1 MADHPLLAR
10 QLRRLG
16 LGEGQVPDAAGWQAL
31 IDVVQRTYQE
41 ADQDRRML
49 EHSLD
54 VSSEEMAEMY
64 QRQKSAFESRLHH
77 LAGIIERSPVVAI
90 TWRNEP
96 GWPVDYVSGNV
107 ARFGHRQADLIS
119 GRVNYGDLIHP
130 DDRVTLDLDVAAHL
144 ENGPDD
150 YRQQYRLRH
159 GDGHWMWVDD
169 RTWLTRDD
177 GGQVT
182 AIHGVLIDATDQK
195 QAEAA
200 LRESEQHH
208 RTLANGGT
216 ALIWT
221 SDTEMLCTY
230 FNDPWL
236 RFTGRRLAQE
246 LGNGWT
252 EGIHPDDYDRC
263 LQVYVDSFKRRESFS
278 VEYRLRHADGDYRW
292 IQDDG
297 NPRFDSAGRFIGYI
311 GFCYDISAQKE
322 NRRQLE
328 HIAHYDMLTD
338 LPNRMLL
345 SDRLRQAMAQ
355 ARRHK
360 RQLAVAYIDL
370 DGFKAIND
378 RHGHATGDQL
388 LVALADRMRQCL
400 READTIAR
408 LGGDEF
414 VTILVDLPDL
424 PSSIPLI
431 SRLLVAASQPVE
443 CNGLSLQVSSS
454 IGVAYYAGNEDTDAE
469 QLVRHADQAMYQA
482 KQDGKNRFHVF
493 DDERDRAVRG
503 RHEKIG
509 RIQRALREREFV
521 LHYQPKVNLRS
532 GAMIGV
538 EALIRWQHPERG
550 LLPPGLFLP
559 EIDDHPVGV
568 ALGEWVIES
577 ALAQVEAWQA
587 EHLDLPVSVNI
598 SAYHLQQADFVARL
612 KTLLADHPAVRPGR
626 LELEVLESSALED
639 IGNVSAIIAAC
650 ADLGVSFALDDFG
663 TGYSSLT
670 YLKRLPARVLKIDQS
685 FVRDMLSDP
694 DDLTI
699 IDGVLGLATAFGRL
713 VIAEGVETV
722 AHGEA
727 LLQLGCELAQG
738 YGIARPMPAAQL
750 IAWQAHWRPDP
761 RWTQMPQLKRVTPP
775 VLPPT
780 GKVRKFNRLLPCISA
795 HSSHRQP

>member
-1 MADHPLLAR
+1 MANHPLLAR
-10 QLRRLG
+10 QLHRLG
-16 LGEGQVPDAAGWQAL
+16 LSENQPPDASGWQAL
-31 IDVVQRTYQE
+31 IDVLRRTYLE
-41 ADQDRRML
+41 ADQDRQML

-54 VSSEEMAEMY
+54 VSSEEMVEMY
-64 QRQKSAFESRLHH
+64 QRQKSAFELRLRH
-77 LAGIIERSPVVAI
+77 LAGIVERSSVVAI

-96 GWPVDYVSGNV
+96 GRPVDYVSGNV
-107 ARFGHRQADLIS
+107 VRFGYRPDDLMS
-119 GRVNYGDLIHP
+119 GKVKYADLIHP
-130 DDRVTLDLDVAAHL
+130 DDWAMLQEDVATHL
-144 ENGPDD
+144 EFGHDD
-150 YRQQYRLRH
+150 YLQEYRLRH
-159 GDGHWMWVDD
+159 GDGHWMWVED

-177 GGQVT
+177 GGLVT
-182 AIHGVLIDATDQK
+182 AIHGVLIDVTEQK

-200 LRESEQHH
+200 LRESEQHY
-208 RTLANGGT
+208 RTLANGGS

-221 SDTEMLCTY
+221 SDADKLRTY

-236 RFTGRRLAQE
+236 RFTGRPLEDE

-263 LQVYVDSFKRRESFS
+263 LQIYFDSFDRRESFS
-278 VEYRLRHADGDYRW
+278 MEYRLRHADGDYHW

-297 NPRFDSAGRFIGYI
+297 NPRFDSAGNFIGYI

-345 SDRLRQAMAQ
+345 ADRLGQAMAQ
-355 ARRHK
+355 ARRRK
-360 RQLAVAYIDL
+360 QQLAVAYIDL

-378 RHGHATGDQL
+378 RHGHAIGDQL

-400 READTIAR
+400 RAGDTIAR

-414 VTILVDLPDL
+414 VTILVDLPDV
-424 PSSIPLI
+424 PTSIPLI
-431 SRLLVAASQPVE
+431 SRLLAAASQPVE

-454 IGVAYYAGNEDTDAE
+454 IGVAYYAGKDDTEAE

-509 RIQRALREREFV
+509 RIQRALYEQEFV

-532 GAMIGV
+532 GTMIGV

-550 LLPPGLFLP
+550 LLAPGLFLP
-559 EIDDHPVGV
+559 EIEDHPLAVE
-568 ALGEWVIES
+568 LGEWVIET
-577 ALAQVEAWQA
+577 ALAQVAAWQA
-587 EHLDLPVSVNI
+587 QNLDLPVSVNI
-598 SAYHLQQADFVARL
+598 AAHHLQQADFVARL
-612 KTLLADHPAVRPGR
+612 KTLLAAHPGVRPGR

-639 IGNVSAIIAAC
+639 VSNVSAIIAAC

-694 DDLTI
+694 DDLSI
-699 IDGVLGLATAFGRL
+699 IDGVLGLANSFGRQ

-722 AHGEA
+722 AHGVA

-738 YGIARPMPAAQL
+738 YGIARPMPAEQL
-750 IAWQAHWRPDP
+750 TAWCNHWQPDP
-761 RWTQMPQLKRVTPP
+761 RWTQMPQRKHATPP
-775 VLPPT
+775 VLPLP
-780 GKVRKFNRLLPCISA
+780 GNPVRLSL
-795 HSSHRQP
+795 

>member
-1 MADHPLLAR
+1 MADHPLLVR

-16 LGEGQVPDAAGWQAL
+16 LDADRVPDAAGWQTL
-31 IDVVQRTYQE
+31 IDVVQRTYRE

-54 VSSEEMAEMY
+54 VSSEEMVEMY
-64 QRQKSAFESRLHH
+64 QRQKQAFESRLHH
-77 LAGIIERSPVVAI
+77 LAGIVERSPVVAI

-96 GWPVDYVSGNV
+96 DWPVDYVSGNV
-107 ARFGHRQADLIS
+107 VRFGHRPDDLMS
-119 GRVNYGDLIHP
+119 GRLKYGDLVHP
-130 DDRVTLDLDVAAHL
+130 DDRAILEPDVVAHL
-144 ENGPDD
+144 ECGPDD
-150 YRQQYRLRH
+150 YRKQYRLRH
-159 GDGHWMWVDD
+159 GDGHWMWVDN
-169 RTWLTRDD
+169 RIWLTRNAE
-177 GGQVT
+177 GRAT
-182 AIHGVLIDATDQK
+182 AIHGVLIDVTEQK

-236 RFTGRRLAQE
+236 RFTGRPLEKE

-252 EGIHPDDYDRC
+252 EGVHPDDYDRC
-263 LQVYVDSFKRRESFS
+263 LQVYTESFERRESFS
-278 VEYRLRHADGDYRW
+278 MEYRLRHVDGDYRW

-297 NPRFDSAGRFIGYI
+297 NPRFDSAGNFIGYI

-345 SDRLRQAMAQ
+345 SDRLRLAVTQ
-355 ARRHK
+355 ARRRK
-360 RQLAVAYIDL
+360 QQLAVAYIDL

-378 RHGHATGDQL
+378 RHGHAVGDQL

-400 READTIAR
+400 RAGDTIAR

-414 VTILVDLPDL
+414 VTILVDLPDAQT
-424 PSSIPLI
+424 SIPLI
-431 SRLLVAASQPVE
+431 TRLLAAASQPVE

-454 IGVAYYAGNEDTDAE
+454 IGVAYYAGDEDTDAE
-469 QLVRHADQAMYQA
+469 QLVRHADHAMYQA
-482 KQDGKNRFHVF
+482 KQAGKNRFHVF
-493 DDERDRAVRG
+493 DDARDRAVRG
-503 RHEKIG
+503 HHKKIG
-509 RIQRALREREFV
+509 RIQRALREGEFA

-532 GAMIGV
+532 GAVTGV

-550 LLPPGLFLP
+550 LLAPGLFLP
-559 EIDDHPVGV
+559 DIENHPLAVEV
-568 ALGEWVIES
+568 GEWVIAT
-577 ALAQVEAWQA
+577 ALAQVEAWQMQG
-587 EHLDLPVSVNI
+587 LDLPVSVNI
-598 SAYHLQQADFVARL
+598 AAHHLQQADFVARL
-612 KTLLADHPAVRPGR
+612 KTLLAAHPAVSPGR

-650 ADLGVSFALDDFG
+650 AELGVGFALDDFG

-685 FVRDMLSDP
+685 FVRDMLNDP

-699 IDGVLGLATAFGRL
+699 IDGVLGLANAFGRE

-722 AHGEA
+722 AHGVA

-738 YGIARPMPAAQL
+738 YGIARPMPAEQL
-750 IAWQAHWRPDP
+750 IAWRQHWQPDP
-761 RWTQMPQLKRVTPP
+761 RWTQMPQRNRVTPP
-775 VLPPT
+775 ARPLPVEAP
-780 GKVRKFNRLLPCISA
+780 RLVG
-795 HSSHRQP
+795 

>member
-1 MADHPLLAR
+1 MADHPLLVR

-16 LGEGQVPDAAGWQAL
+16 LDAERMPDAAEWQAL
-31 IDVVQRTYQE
+31 IDVVQRTYRE

-54 VSSEEMAEMY
+54 VSSEEMVEMY
-64 QRQKSAFESRLHH
+64 QRQKQAFESRLHH
-77 LAGIIERSPVVAI
+77 LAGIVERSPVVAI

-96 GWPVDYVSGNV
+96 DWPVDYVSGNV
-107 ARFGHRQADLIS
+107 VRFGHRPDDLMS
-119 GRVNYGDLIHP
+119 GGLKYGDLVHP
-130 DDRVTLDLDVAAHL
+130 DDRAILEPDVVAHL
-144 ENGPDD
+144 ECGPVD
-150 YRQQYRLRH
+150 YRKQYRLRH
-159 GDGHWMWVDD
+159 GDGHWMWVDN
-169 RTWLTRDD
+169 RIWLTRNTE
-177 GGQVT
+177 GRAT
-182 AIHGVLIDATDQK
+182 AIHGVLIDVTEQK

-236 RFTGRRLAQE
+236 RFTGRPLEKE

-252 EGIHPDDYDRC
+252 EGIHPDDYERC
-263 LQVYVDSFKRRESFS
+263 LQVYTESFERRESFS
-278 VEYRLRHADGDYRW
+278 MEYRLRHVDGDYRW

-297 NPRFDSAGRFIGYI
+297 NPRFDSAGNFIGYI

-345 SDRLRQAMAQ
+345 SDRLRLAVTQ
-355 ARRHK
+355 ARRRK
-360 RQLAVAYIDL
+360 QQLAVAYIDL

-378 RHGHATGDQL
+378 RHGHAVGDQL

-400 READTIAR
+400 RAGDTIAR

-414 VTILVDLPDL
+414 VTILVDLPDAQT
-424 PSSIPLI
+424 SIPLI
-431 SRLLVAASQPVE
+431 TRLLAAASQPVE

-454 IGVAYYAGNEDTDAE
+454 IGVAYYAGDEDTDAE
-469 QLVRHADQAMYQA
+469 QLVRHADHAMYQA
-482 KQDGKNRFHVF
+482 KQAGKNRFHVF
-493 DDERDRAVRG
+493 DDARDRAVRG
-503 RHEKIG
+503 HHKKIG
-509 RIQRALREREFV
+509 RIQRALREGEFA

-532 GAMIGV
+532 GAVTGV

-550 LLPPGLFLP
+550 LLAPGLFLP
-559 EIDDHPVGV
+559 DIENHPLAVEV
-568 ALGEWVIES
+568 GEWVIAT
-577 ALAQVEAWQA
+577 ALAQVEAWQTQG
-587 EHLDLPVSVNI
+587 LDLPVSVNI
-598 SAYHLQQADFVARL
+598 AAHHLQQADFVARL
-612 KTLLADHPAVRPGR
+612 KTLLAAHPAVSPER

-650 ADLGVSFALDDFG
+650 AELGVGFALDDFG

-685 FVRDMLSDP
+685 FVRDMLNDP

-699 IDGVLGLATAFGRL
+699 IDGVLGLANAFGRE

-722 AHGEA
+722 AHGVA

-738 YGIARPMPAAQL
+738 YGIARPMPAEQL
-750 IAWQAHWRPDP
+750 IAWRQHWQPDP
-761 RWTQMPQLKRVTPP
+761 RWTQMPQRNRVTPP
-775 VLPPT
+775 ARPLPVEAP
-780 GKVRKFNRLLPCISA
+780 RLVG
-795 HSSHRQP
+795 

>member
-1 MADHPLLAR
+1 MANHPLLAR
-10 QLRRLG
+10 QLHRLG
-16 LGEGQVPDAAGWQAL
+16 LSENQPPDASGWQAL
-31 IDVVQRTYQE
+31 IDVLRRTYLE
-41 ADQDRRML
+41 ADQDRQML

-54 VSSEEMAEMY
+54 VSSEEMVEMY
-64 QRQKSAFESRLHH
+64 QRQKSAFELRLRH
-77 LAGIIERSPVVAI
+77 LAGIVERSSVVAI

-96 GWPVDYVSGNV
+96 GRPVDYVSGNV
-107 ARFGHRQADLIS
+107 VRFGYRPDDLMS
-119 GRVNYGDLIHP
+119 GKVKYADLIHP
-130 DDRVTLDLDVAAHL
+130 DDWAMLQEDVATHL
-144 ENGPDD
+144 EFGHDD
-150 YRQQYRLRH
+150 YLQEYRLRH
-159 GDGHWMWVDD
+159 GDGHWMWVED

-177 GGQVT
+177 GGLVT
-182 AIHGVLIDATDQK
+182 AIHGVLIDVTEQK

-208 RTLANGGT
+208 RTLANGGS

-221 SDTEMLCTY
+221 SDADKLCTY

-236 RFTGRRLAQE
+236 RFTGRPLEEE

-263 LQVYVDSFKRRESFS
+263 LQIYSDSFDRRESFS
-278 VEYRLRHADGDYRW
+278 MEYRLRHADGDYHW

-297 NPRFDSAGRFIGYI
+297 NPRFDSAGNFIGYI

-345 SDRLRQAMAQ
+345 ADRLGQAMAQ
-355 ARRHK
+355 ARRRK
-360 RQLAVAYIDL
+360 QQLAVAYIDL

-378 RHGHATGDQL
+378 RHGHAIGDQL

-400 READTIAR
+400 RAGDTIAR

-414 VTILVDLPDL
+414 VTILVDLPDV
-424 PSSIPLI
+424 PTSIPLI
-431 SRLLVAASQPVE
+431 SRLLAAASQPVE

-454 IGVAYYAGNEDTDAE
+454 IGVAYYAGKDDTEAE

-509 RIQRALREREFV
+509 RIQRALYEQEFV

-532 GAMIGV
+532 GTMIGV

-550 LLPPGLFLP
+550 LLAPGLFLP
-559 EIDDHPVGV
+559 EIEDHPLAVE
-568 ALGEWVIES
+568 LGEWVIET
-577 ALAQVEAWQA
+577 ALAQVAAWQA
-587 EHLDLPVSVNI
+587 QNLDLPVSVNI
-598 SAYHLQQADFVARL
+598 AAHHLQQADFVARL
-612 KTLLADHPAVRPGR
+612 KTLLAAHPAVRPGR

-639 IGNVSAIIAAC
+639 VSNVSAIIAAC

-694 DDLTI
+694 DDLSI
-699 IDGVLGLATAFGRL
+699 IDGVLGLATSFGRQ

-722 AHGEA
+722 AHGVA

-738 YGIARPMPAAQL
+738 YGIARPMPAEQL
-750 IAWQAHWRPDP
+750 TAWCNHWQPDP
-761 RWTQMPQLKRVTPP
+761 RWTQMPQRKHATPL
-775 VLPPT
+775 VLPLP
-780 GKVRKFNRLLPCISA
+780 GNPVRMSL
-795 HSSHRQP
+795 

>member
-1 MADHPLLAR
+1 MADHPLLVR

-16 LGEGQVPDAAGWQAL
+16 LDAERVPDAAGWQAL
-31 IDVVQRTYQE
+31 IDVVQRTYRE

-54 VSSEEMAEMY
+54 VSSEEMVEMY
-64 QRQKSAFESRLHH
+64 QRQKQAFESRLHH
-77 LAGIIERSPVVAI
+77 LAGIVERSPVVAI

-96 GWPVDYVSGNV
+96 DWPVDYVSGNV
-107 ARFGHRQADLIS
+107 VRFGHRPDDLMS
-119 GRVNYGDLIHP
+119 GRLKYGDLVHP
-130 DDRVTLDLDVAAHL
+130 DDRAILEPDVVAHL

-169 RTWLTRDD
+169 RTWLTRNAE
-177 GGQVT
+177 GRVT
-182 AIHGVLIDATDQK
+182 AIHGVLIDVTEQK

-236 RFTGRRLAQE
+236 RFTGRPLEKE

-252 EGIHPDDYDRC
+252 EGVHPDDYDRC
-263 LQVYVDSFKRRESFS
+263 LQVYTESFERRESFS
-278 VEYRLRHADGDYRW
+278 MEYRLRHVDGDYRW

-297 NPRFDSAGRFIGYI
+297 NPRFDSAGNFIGYI

-345 SDRLRQAMAQ
+345 SDRLRLAVTQ
-355 ARRHK
+355 ARRRK
-360 RQLAVAYIDL
+360 QQLAVAYIDL

-378 RHGHATGDQL
+378 RHGHAVGDQL

-400 READTIAR
+400 RAGDTIAR

-414 VTILVDLPDL
+414 VTILVDLPDAQT
-424 PSSIPLI
+424 SIPLI
-431 SRLLVAASQPVE
+431 TRLLAAASQPVE

-454 IGVAYYAGNEDTDAE
+454 IGVAYYAGDEDTDAE
-469 QLVRHADQAMYQA
+469 QLVRHADHAMYQA
-482 KQDGKNRFHVF
+482 KQAGKNRFHVF
-493 DDERDRAVRG
+493 DDARDRAVRG
-503 RHEKIG
+503 HHKKIG
-509 RIQRALREREFV
+509 RIQRALREGEFA
-521 LHYQPKVNLRS
+521 LHYQPKVNLRT
-532 GAMIGV
+532 GAVTGV

-550 LLPPGLFLP
+550 LLAPGLFLP
-559 EIDDHPVGV
+559 DIENHPLAVEV
-568 ALGEWVIES
+568 GEWVIAT
-577 ALAQVEAWQA
+577 ALAQVEAWQTQG
-587 EHLDLPVSVNI
+587 LDLPVSVNI
-598 SAYHLQQADFVARL
+598 AAHHLQQADFVARL
-612 KTLLADHPAVRPGR
+612 KTLLAAHPAVSPER

-650 ADLGVSFALDDFG
+650 AELGVGFALDDFG

-685 FVRDMLSDP
+685 FVRDMLNDS

-699 IDGVLGLATAFGRL
+699 IDGVLGLANAFGRE

-722 AHGEA
+722 AHGIA

-738 YGIARPMPAAQL
+738 YGIARPMPAEQL
-750 IAWQAHWRPDP
+750 IAWRQHWQPDP
-761 RWTQMPQLKRVTPP
+761 RWTQMPQRNRVTPP
-775 VLPPT
+775 ARPLPVEAP
-780 GKVRKFNRLLPCISA
+780 RLVG
-795 HSSHRQP
+795 

>member
-1 MADHPLLAR
+1 MADHPLLVR

-16 LGEGQVPDAAGWQAL
+16 LDAERMPDAAEWQAL
-31 IDVVQRTYQE
+31 IDVVQRTYRE

-54 VSSEEMAEMY
+54 VSSEEMVEMY
-64 QRQKSAFESRLHH
+64 QRQKQAFESRLHH
-77 LAGIIERSPVVAI
+77 LAGIVERSPVVAI

-96 GWPVDYVSGNV
+96 DWPVDYVSGNV
-107 ARFGHRQADLIS
+107 VRFGHRPDDLMS
-119 GRVNYGDLIHP
+119 GGLKYGDLVHP
-130 DDRVTLDLDVAAHL
+130 DDRAILEPDVVAHL
-144 ENGPDD
+144 ECGPDD
-150 YRQQYRLRH
+150 YRKQYRLRH
-159 GDGHWMWVDD
+159 GDGHWMWVDN
-169 RTWLTRDD
+169 RIWLTRNAE
-177 GGQVT
+177 GRAT
-182 AIHGVLIDATDQK
+182 AIHGVLIDVTEQK

-221 SDTEMLCTY
+221 SNTEMLCTY

-236 RFTGRRLAQE
+236 RFTGRPLEKE

-252 EGIHPDDYDRC
+252 EGVHPDDYDRC
-263 LQVYVDSFKRRESFS
+263 LQVYTESFERRESFS
-278 VEYRLRHADGDYRW
+278 MEYRLRHVDGDYRW

-297 NPRFDSAGRFIGYI
+297 NPRFDSAGNFIGYI

-345 SDRLRQAMAQ
+345 SDRLRLAVTQ
-355 ARRHK
+355 ARRRK
-360 RQLAVAYIDL
+360 QQLAVAYIDL

-378 RHGHATGDQL
+378 RHGHAVGDQL

-400 READTIAR
+400 RAGDTIAR

-414 VTILVDLPDL
+414 VTILVDLPDAQT
-424 PSSIPLI
+424 SIPLI
-431 SRLLVAASQPVE
+431 TRLLAAASQPVE

-454 IGVAYYAGNEDTDAE
+454 IGVAYYAGDEDTDAE
-469 QLVRHADQAMYQA
+469 QLVRHADHAMYQA
-482 KQDGKNRFHVF
+482 KQAGKNRFHVF
-493 DDERDRAVRG
+493 DDARDRAVRG
-503 RHEKIG
+503 HHKKIG
-509 RIQRALREREFV
+509 RIQRALREGEFA

-532 GAMIGV
+532 GAVTGV

-550 LLPPGLFLP
+550 LLAPGLFLP
-559 EIDDHPVGV
+559 DIENHPLAVEV
-568 ALGEWVIES
+568 GEWVIAT
-577 ALAQVEAWQA
+577 ALAQVEAWQTQG
-587 EHLDLPVSVNI
+587 LDLPVSVNI
-598 SAYHLQQADFVARL
+598 AAHHLQQADFVARL
-612 KTLLADHPAVRPGR
+612 KTLLAAHPAVSPER

-650 ADLGVSFALDDFG
+650 AELGVGFALDDFG

-685 FVRDMLSDP
+685 FVRDMLNDP

-699 IDGVLGLATAFGRL
+699 IDGVLGLANAFGRE

-722 AHGEA
+722 AHGVA

-738 YGIARPMPAAQL
+738 YGIARPMPAEQL
-750 IAWQAHWRPDP
+750 IAWRNQWRPDP
-761 RWTQMPQLKRVTPP
+761 RWTQIPLRNRVTPP
-775 VLPPT
+775 ARPLPVEAP
-780 GKVRKFNRLLPCISA
+780 RLVG
-795 HSSHRQP
+795 

>member
-16 LGEGQVPDAAGWQAL
+16 LRQDQVPDAAGWQAL
-31 IDVVQRTYQE
+31 IDVLQRTYQE

-54 VSSEEMAEMY
+54 VSSEEMVEMY

-77 LAGIIERSPVVAI
+77 LAGIIERSPVIAI

-107 ARFGHRQADLIS
+107 VRFGYRPDDLMS
-119 GRVNYGDLIHP
+119 GRLNYGDLIHP
-130 DDRVTLDLDVAAHL
+130 DDRALIEPDVAAHL
-144 ENGPDD
+144 ESGPDD

-159 GDGHWMWVDD
+159 GDGRWIWVDD
-169 RTWLTRDD
+169 RTWLTRDHA
-177 GGQVT
+177 GRVT
-182 AIHGVLIDATDQK
+182 VMHGVLIDVTEQK
-195 QAEAA
+195 HAEAA
-200 LRESEQHH
+200 LRESEQYH
-208 RTLANGGT
+208 RTLANGGS

-221 SDTEMLCTY
+221 SDTDKLCTY

-236 RFTGRRLAQE
+236 RFTGRPLEKE
-246 LGNGWT
+246 LGNGWA

-263 LQVYVDSFKRRESFS
+263 LQIYSDSFNHRESFS
-278 VEYRLRHADGDYRW
+278 MEYRLRHADGDYRW

-297 NPRFDSAGRFIGYI
+297 NPRFDSAGNFIGYI

-322 NRRQLE
+322 HQRQLE
-328 HIAHYDMLTD
+328 YIAHYDMLTS

-345 SDRLRQAMAQ
+345 SDRLRQAMIQ
-355 ARRHK
+355 ARRSQ
-360 RQLAVAYIDL
+360 RSLAVAYIDL
-370 DGFKAIND
+370 DGFKAVND
-378 RHGHATGDQL
+378 KHGHAMGDQL

-400 READTIAR
+400 RAGDTIAR

-414 VTILVDLPDL
+414 VTILVDLPDV
-424 PSSIPLI
+424 PTSIPLI
-431 SRLLVAASQPVE
+431 TRLLAAAAQPVE
-443 CNGLSLQVSSS
+443 CSGLSLQVSSS
-454 IGVAYYAGNEDTDAE
+454 IGIAYYAGSDDTDAE
-469 QLVRHADQAMYQA
+469 QLVRYADQAMYLA
-482 KQDGKNRFHVF
+482 KQNGKNRFHVF

-503 RHEKIG
+503 HHEKIG
-509 RIQRALREREFV
+509 RIQRALDEYEFV
-521 LHYQPKVNLRS
+521 LHYQPKVHLRS
-532 GAMIGV
+532 GTMIGV

-550 LLPPGLFLP
+550 LLAPGLFLP
-559 EIDDHPVGV
+559 EIDDHPLSVQ
-568 ALGEWVIES
+568 LGEWVIET

-587 EHLDLPVSVNI
+587 LDLVLPVSVNI
-598 SAYHLQQADFVARL
+598 AAHHLQQPDFVPRL
-612 KTLLADHPAVRPGR
+612 KTLLAAHPALPPGS

-639 IGNVSAIIAAC
+639 VGNVSAIISAC
-650 ADLGVSFALDDFG
+650 IELGVSFALDDFG

-685 FVRDMLSDP
+685 FVRDMLDNP

-699 IDGVLGLATAFGRL
+699 IDGVLGLAISFGRQ

-738 YGIARPMPAAQL
+738 YGIARPMPAEQL
-750 IAWQAHWRPDP
+750 IAWRQHWQPDP
-761 RWTQMPQLKRVTPP
+761 RWTQMPQRNRVTPP
-775 VLPPT
+775 ARPLSVEAP
-780 GKVRKFNRLLPCISA
+780 RLVG
-795 HSSHRQP
+795 

>member
-1 MADHPLLAR
+1 MADHPLLVR

-16 LGEGQVPDAAGWQAL
+16 LDAERMPDAAEWQAL
-31 IDVVQRTYQE
+31 IDVVQRTYRE

-54 VSSEEMAEMY
+54 VSSEEMVEMY
-64 QRQKSAFESRLHH
+64 QRQKQAFESRLHH
-77 LAGIIERSPVVAI
+77 LAGIVERSPVVAI

-96 GWPVDYVSGNV
+96 DWPVDYVSGNV
-107 ARFGHRQADLIS
+107 VRFGHRPDDLMS
-119 GRVNYGDLIHP
+119 GGLKYGDLVHP
-130 DDRVTLDLDVAAHL
+130 DDRAILEPDVVAHL
-144 ENGPDD
+144 ECGPDD
-150 YRQQYRLRH
+150 YRKQYRLRH
-159 GDGHWMWVDD
+159 GDGHWMWVDN
-169 RTWLTRDD
+169 RIWLTRNTE
-177 GGQVT
+177 GRAT
-182 AIHGVLIDATDQK
+182 AIHGVLIDVTEQK

-236 RFTGRRLAQE
+236 RFTGRPLEKE

-252 EGIHPDDYDRC
+252 EGIHPDDYERC
-263 LQVYVDSFKRRESFS
+263 LQVYTESFERRESFS
-278 VEYRLRHADGDYRW
+278 MEYRLRHVDGDYRW

-297 NPRFDSAGRFIGYI
+297 NPRFDSAGNFIGYI

-345 SDRLRQAMAQ
+345 SDRLRLAVTQ
-355 ARRHK
+355 ARRRK
-360 RQLAVAYIDL
+360 QQLAVAYIDL

-378 RHGHATGDQL
+378 RHGHAVGDQL

-400 READTIAR
+400 RAGDTIAR

-414 VTILVDLPDL
+414 VTILVDLPDAQT
-424 PSSIPLI
+424 SIPLI
-431 SRLLVAASQPVE
+431 TRLLAAASQPVE

-454 IGVAYYAGNEDTDAE
+454 IGVAYYAGDEDTDAE
-469 QLVRHADQAMYQA
+469 QLVRHADHAMYQA
-482 KQDGKNRFHVF
+482 KQAGKNRFHVF
-493 DDERDRAVRG
+493 DDARDRAVRG
-503 RHEKIG
+503 HHKKIG
-509 RIQRALREREFV
+509 RIQRALREGEFA

-532 GAMIGV
+532 GAVTGV

-550 LLPPGLFLP
+550 LLAPGLFLP
-559 EIDDHPVGV
+559 DIENHPLAVEV
-568 ALGEWVIES
+568 GEWVIAT
-577 ALAQVEAWQA
+577 ALAQVEAWQTQG
-587 EHLDLPVSVNI
+587 LDLPVSVNI
-598 SAYHLQQADFVARL
+598 AAHHLQQADFVARL
-612 KTLLADHPAVRPGR
+612 KTLLAAHPAVSPER

-650 ADLGVSFALDDFG
+650 AELGVGFALDDFG

-685 FVRDMLSDP
+685 FVRDMLNDP

-699 IDGVLGLATAFGRL
+699 IDGVLGLANAFGRE

-722 AHGEA
+722 AHGVA

-738 YGIARPMPAAQL
+738 YGIARPMPAEQL
-750 IAWQAHWRPDP
+750 IAWRQHWQPDP
-761 RWTQMPQLKRVTPP
+761 RWTQMPQRNRVTPP
-775 VLPPT
+775 ARPLPVEAP
-780 GKVRKFNRLLPCISA
+780 RLVG
-795 HSSHRQP
+795 

>member
-1 MADHPLLAR
+1 MANHPLLAR

-16 LGEGQVPDAAGWQAL
+16 LSENQPPDASGWQAL
-31 IDVVQRTYQE
+31 IDVLRRTYLE
-41 ADQDRRML
+41 ADQDRQML

-54 VSSEEMAEMY
+54 VSSEEMVEMY
-64 QRQKSAFESRLHH
+64 QRQKSAFELRLRH
-77 LAGIIERSPVVAI
+77 LAGIVERSSVVAI

-96 GWPVDYVSGNV
+96 GWPVDYVSDNV
-107 ARFGHRQADLIS
+107 VRFGYRPDDLMS
-119 GRVNYGDLIHP
+119 GMVKYADLIHP
-130 DDRVTLDLDVAAHL
+130 DDRAMLEEDVATHL
-144 ENGPDD
+144 EFGHDD
-150 YRQQYRLRH
+150 YLQEYRLRH
-159 GDGHWMWVDD
+159 GDGHWMWVED

-177 GGQVT
+177 GALVT
-182 AIHGVLIDATDQK
+182 AIHGVLIDVTEK
-195 QAEAA
+195 KHAEAA
-200 LRESEQHH
+200 LCESEQHH
-208 RTLANGGT
+208 RTLANGGS

-221 SDTEMLCTY
+221 SDADKLRIY

-236 RFTGRRLAQE
+236 RYTGRPLKAE

-263 LQVYVDSFKRRESFS
+263 LQIYSDSFGRRESFS
-278 VEYRLRHADGDYRW
+278 MEYRLRHADGDYHW

-297 NPRFDSAGRFIGYI
+297 NPRFDSAGNFIGYI

-322 NRRQLE
+322 NQRQLE

-345 SDRLRQAMAQ
+345 SDRLSQAMAQ
-355 ARRHK
+355 ARRRK
-360 RQLAVAYIDL
+360 QQLAVAYIDL

-378 RHGHATGDQL
+378 RHGHAMGDQL

-400 READTIAR
+400 RAGDTIAR

-414 VTILVDLPDL
+414 VTILVDLPDVQT
-424 PSSIPLI
+424 SIPLI
-431 SRLLVAASQPVE
+431 SRLLAAASQPVE

-454 IGVAYYAGNEDTDAE
+454 IGVAYYAGKDDTEAE

-509 RIQRALREREFV
+509 RIQRALYEREFV

-532 GAMIGV
+532 GTMIGV

-559 EIDDHPVGV
+559 EIEDHPLAVE
-568 ALGEWVIES
+568 LGDWVIDT

-587 EHLDLPVSVNI
+587 QNLDLPVSVNI
-598 SAYHLQQADFVARL
+598 AAHHLQQADFVARL
-612 KTLLADHPAVRPGR
+612 KTLLAAHPAVRPGR
-626 LELEVLESSALED
+626 LELEVLESSALQD

-694 DDLTI
+694 DDLAI
-699 IDGVLGLATAFGRL
+699 IDGVLGLATSFGRQ

-722 AHGEA
+722 AHGVA

-738 YGIARPMPAAQL
+738 YGIARPMPAEQL
-750 IAWQAHWRPDP
+750 IAWRNHWQPDP
-761 RWTQMPQLKRVTPP
+761 RWTHMPQRKHATLP
-775 VLPPT
+775 VLPLP
-780 GKVRKFNRLLPCISA
+780 GNQARLSL
-795 HSSHRQP
+795 